1 VGAQDRFELAAQG
14 SHAALELGSVAGV
27 LVDLP
32 HPKQLLADPQPGFAE
47 GLLGG
52 EAFGVR
58 GEVALQ
64 VRPADLAAAQRQ
76 VRVGPPAIRRDDRA
90 GVREQ
95 SPGLVLV
102 AIGRDAQHGMAVGES
117 APQACAGCPRSAS
130 RSHPC

>member
-32 HPKQLLADPQPGFAE
+32 HPEQLLADPQPGFAE

-76 VRVGPPAIRRDDRA
+76 VRVRPTSDPT
-90 GVREQ
+90 
-95 SPGLVLV
+95 
-102 AIGRDAQHGMAVGES
+102 
-117 APQACAGCPRSAS
+117 
-130 RSHPC
+130 